1 MERFAGKKWKDI
13 EENDKKELLENAICR
28 DCRVG
33 SPLLNGE
40 DMVAFLQKHLQLFD
54 IVRIHKFGEQ
64 DDKAEEGTDAG
75 KLPSFKAMSDFAV
88 SDEQV
93 KITLARRT
101 WTTCMLD
108 KTLPETSK
116 WIKKNPQRKLMLQ

>member
-40 DMVAFLQKHLQLFD
+40 GMVVLQKHLLSWEVY
-54 IVRIHKFGEQ
+54 VRVSLKCLMKQFYIIH
-64 DDKAEEGTDAG
+64 
-75 KLPSFKAMSDFAV
+75 V
-88 SDEQV
+88 
-93 KITLARRT
+93 
-101 WTTCMLD
+101 
-108 KTLPETSK
+108 
-116 WIKKNPQRKLMLQ
+116 